1 MYAFGHGIY
10 KVAPPE
16 SRKELTII
24 GMKVSLTEKVLDLLH
39 TNMEEQTNIYV
50 WVLQLMFA
58 KSILPGVEQ
67 RPDTTQIRA
76 VKEGLARWRRGE
88 TGLCGWR
95 LWTWPRR
102 RESLRRKVRT
112 SRSSAKKYRI
122 LRELLGWPNRGNIQE
137 LLTAQSLISAGLC
150 FNWLIWNVTRKIRIN
165 LHILGSTVKYYW

>member
-1 MYAFGHGIY
+1 MSIRFISICLNPYVFQTFPVYAFGHGIY

-67 RPDTTQIRA
+67 RPDTTQTRA

-95 LWTWPRR
+95 LWT
-102 RESLRRKVRT
+102 
-112 SRSSAKKYRI
+112 
-122 LRELLGWPNRGNIQE
+122 
-137 LLTAQSLISAGLC
+137 
-150 FNWLIWNVTRKIRIN
+150 
-165 LHILGSTVKYYW
+165 